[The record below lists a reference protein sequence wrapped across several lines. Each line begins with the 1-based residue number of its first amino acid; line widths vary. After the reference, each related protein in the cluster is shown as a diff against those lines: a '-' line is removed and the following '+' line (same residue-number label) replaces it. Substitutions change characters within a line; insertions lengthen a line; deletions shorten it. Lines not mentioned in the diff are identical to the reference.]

1 MNVVDVGFGVQ
12 SATANPKPE
21 LFDVAAESAP
31 LSPAVP
37 ANSRRPENY
46 TRSFFHVISAA
57 AALILLRLVPHREWL
72 IAISGVLA
80 LMAWTAETTRRI
92 HPPANAYMMRFFA
105 RIAHPEETHKVNSS
119 TWYLT
124 ALVGLALFAPLRSAE
139 LGVVVLGLADPA
151 AGFIGRRIGRTKIRK
166 NRSLEGT
173 LGFVAFG
180 WIAAMLVLVA
190 FHPLPLAQMAAIAAV
205 ASVAGAIVEV
215 ATIRLDDN
223 FTIPVTVA
231 IASASFEHILHTI

>member
-1 MNVVDVGFGVQ
+1 VSKPAVDLV
-12 SATANPKPE
+12 AI
-21 LFDVAAESAP
+21 DVESAP
-31 LSPAVP
+31 ISPAVP
-37 ANSRRPENY
+37 RRPENY
-46 TRSFFHVISAA
+46 TRSLFHVLSAA
-57 AALILLRLVPHREWL
+57 AALIMIRLIPHREWL
-72 IAISGVLA
+72 ILASGSLA
-80 LMAWTAETTRRI
+80 LFAWSLETARRVF
-92 HPPANAYMMRFFA
+92 PPANTYLMRFFS

-124 ALVGLALFAPLRSAE
+124 ALLGLALFAPLRSAE

-173 LGFVAFG
+173 LGFFAVGMAGAFG
-180 WIAAMLVLVA
+180 VLAV
-190 FHPLPLAQMAAIAAV
+190 FHSLPLASMLAIAAV
-205 ASVAGAIVEV
+205 ASASGALIEL

-231 IASASFEHILHTI
+231 LVAASFERVLHTV

>member
-1 MNVVDVGFGVQ
+1 MSKPGIDLAAIDV
-12 SATANPKPE
+12 E
-21 LFDVAAESAP
+21 LAP
-31 LSPAVP
+31 PSPAVV
-37 ANSRRPENY
+37 RRPENY
-46 TRSFFHVISAA
+46 ARSFFHVLSAA
-57 AALILLRLVPHREWL
+57 AALLMLRLVPHREWL
-72 IAISGVLA
+72 VLLSGSLA
-80 LMAWTAETTRRI
+80 LFAWSLETARRVY
-92 HPPANAYMMRFFA
+92 PPANAYLMRFFS

-173 LGFVAFG
+173 LGFFAVGMAGAF
-180 WIAAMLVLVA
+180 ALLMA
-190 FHPLPLAQMAAIAAV
+190 FYPLPLPSTLAIAAV
-205 ASVAGAIVEV
+205 ASAAGALIEL
-215 ATIRLDDN
+215 ATIRFDDN

-231 IASASFEHILHTI
+231 LVAASFERFLHTA

>member
-1 MNVVDVGFGVQ
+1 MSKPAIELVAIDVE
-12 SATANPKPE
+12 P
-21 LFDVAAESAP
+21 AP
-31 LSPAVP
+31 VTPAVP
-37 ANSRRPENY
+37 RRPENY
-46 TRSFFHVISAA
+46 SRSVFHVLSAA
-57 AALILLRLVPHREWL
+57 VALLALRLMPHREFL
-72 IAISGVLA
+72 VLGSGSLA
-80 LMAWTAETTRRI
+80 LLAWSMETARRV
-92 HPPANAYMMRFFA
+92 HPPANAYMMRFFS

-151 AGFIGRRIGRTKIRK
+151 AGFIGRRIGRTKIRE

-173 LGFVAFG
+173 LGFFAVGMAGAF
-180 WIAAMLVLVA
+180 ALLLA
-190 FHPLPLAQMAAIAAV
+190 FHSLPLASMLAIAAV
-205 ASVAGAIVEV
+205 ASAAGALIEL

-231 IASASFEHILHTI
+231 LVAASFERVLHTV

>member
-1 MNVVDVGFGVQ
+1 MAKPGVDLVAIDVEPAPIA
-12 SATANPKPE
+12 SA
-21 LFDVAAESAP
+21 VA
-31 LSPAVP
+31 
-37 ANSRRPENY
+37 RRPENY
-46 TRSFFHVISAA
+46 ARSFFHVLSAA
-57 AALILLRLVPHREWL
+57 AALVMLRLVPHREWL
-72 IAISGVLA
+72 IVASSSLA
-80 LMAWTAETTRRI
+80 LFAWSLETARRV
-92 HPPANAYMMRFFA
+92 HPPANAHMMRFFS

-124 ALVGLALFAPLRSAE
+124 ALVGLALFAPFRSAE

-173 LGFVAFG
+173 LGFFAVGMAGAF
-180 WIAAMLVLVA
+180 ALLVA
-190 FHPLPLAQMAAIAAV
+190 FHALPLPSMLAIAAV
-205 ASVAGAIVEV
+205 ASAAGALIEL

-231 IASASFEHILHTI
+231 LVAASFERVLQIA

>member
-1 MNVVDVGFGVQ
+1 VSKSFVDIVGNVEDVEVD
-12 SATANPKPE
+12 
-21 LFDVAAESAP
+21 SAP
-31 LSPAVP
+31 ISPVTP
-37 ANSRRPENY
+37 VVSRRPENY
-46 TRSFFHVISAA
+46 ARSFFHVMSAA
-57 AALILLRLVPHREWL
+57 AALVMLRLIPHREWL
-72 IAISGVLA
+72 IVVSGSLA
-80 LMAWTAETTRRI
+80 LMAWIAETTRRI
-92 HPPANAYMMRFFA
+92 HPPANVHMMRFFS
-105 RIAHPEETHKVNSS
+105 RIAHEEETHKVNSS

-124 ALVGLALFAPLRSAE
+124 ALLGLALFAPLRSAE

-173 LGFVAFG
+173 LGFVAVG
-180 WIAAMLVLVA
+180 WIAAMTLLLV
-190 FHPLPLAQMAAIAAV
+190 FYPLPLPQMAAIAAV

-231 IASASFEHILHTI
+231 IASASFEHVLLSI

>member
-1 MNVVDVGFGVQ
+1 VGFGVQ
-12 SATANPKPE
+12 SATDDPQPQ
-21 LFDVAAESAP
+21 LFGAEAEPAP
-31 LSPAVP
+31 ISPVVP
-37 ANSRRPENY
+37 AASRRPENY
-46 TRSFFHVISAA
+46 TRSFFHVISAV
-57 AALILLRLVPHREWL
+57 AALVLLRLVPHREWL
-72 IAISGVLA
+72 IGISAVLA

-92 HPPANAYMMRFFA
+92 HPPANVYMMRFFS

-124 ALVGLALFAPLRSAE
+124 ALVGLAIFAPLRSAE

-180 WIAAMLVLVA
+180 WIAAMLVLLA
-190 FHPLPLAQMAAIAAV
+190 FHPLALPQMVAIAAV

-231 IASASFEHILHTI
+231 IVSASFEHILRTI

>member
-1 MNVVDVGFGVQ
+1 VSKSGVDLL
-12 SATANPKPE
+12 AI
-21 LFDVAAESAP
+21 DVEPAP
-31 LSPAVP
+31 ITPAVP
-37 ANSRRPENY
+37 RRPENY
-46 TRSFFHVISAA
+46 VRSFFHVLSAA
-57 AALILLRLVPHREWL
+57 AALIMLRLVPHREWL
-72 IAISGVLA
+72 IVASGSLA
-80 LMAWTAETTRRI
+80 LLAWSLETARRV
-92 HPPANAYMMRFFA
+92 HPPVNGYCMRFFS

-173 LGFVAFG
+173 LGFFAVGMVGAFALL
-180 WIAAMLVLVA
+180 IA
-190 FHPLPLAQMAAIAAV
+190 FHPLPLASMLAIAAV
-205 ASVAGAIVEV
+205 ASAAGALIEL

-231 IASASFEHILHTI
+231 LVAASFERVLHTV